1 MKARLILAA
10 AAVILMFAGVC
21 TGVVKV
27 KKTGSDTEIITATQ
41 APIQSSVT
49 ITAVGDCTFG
59 TDIAA
64 AGDGSFDSFAE
75 SYGTSYFFENVRD
88 IFAEDDLTI
97 VNFEG
102 TLSEQ
107 GEREDKLFAFRGS
120 PDYVNILTS
129 SSVEAANMANN
140 HSMDY
145 GKISRTDTK
154 NYLTE
159 AGILNFRGKRIAYT
173 EINGIKIALA
183 GVNILNDVEKT
194 YFEEVVRTAKAN
206 ADLVIL
212 SVHWGEEKATEP
224 NDEQK
229 EFAHKAIDCGADL
242 VLGTH
247 PHVLQGIEKYNGKYI
262 AYSLGNFCFGGNN
275 NPSDKDSVIYRQT
288 FTVNAGNVS
297 DDDNVTLIPCRISSA
312 DGYNDYKPTPAEG
325 EKKTAIEEKL
335 TNYSKALGIE
345 GLNFR

>member
-1 MKARLILAA
+1 M
-10 AAVILMFAGVC
+10 ILMFAGVC

-154 NYLTE
+154 NYLTK

-275 NPSDKDSVIYRQT
+275 SPSDKDAMMFRQT
-288 FTVNAGNVS
+288 FTFDENGLRN
-297 DDDNVTLIPCRISSA
+297 DDNISIIPCRISGH
-312 DGYNDYKPTPAEG
+312 DGYNDYQPKVAQG
-325 EKKTAIEEKL
+325 EQRNKIISRINE
-335 TNYSKALGIE
+335 YSKQFGTNNLKFYE
-345 GLNFR
+345 